1 MEDDL
6 ILVRF
11 RFDGETESQVG
22 KFTYRQYDNLRSLP
36 ITKECEIVVNEKPTL
51 SEEDTEL
58 INQKI
63 AEACKSD
70 KKSHTSKLSK

>member
-11 RFDGETESQVG
+11 LFDGETKPQIG
-22 KFTYRQYDNLRSLP
+22 KFTYKQYDNLRSLP
-36 ITKECEIVVNEKPTL
+36 ITKECEIVSNEKPTL
-51 SEEDTEL
+51 SDEDMEL

-63 AEACKSD
+63 IEACKSD